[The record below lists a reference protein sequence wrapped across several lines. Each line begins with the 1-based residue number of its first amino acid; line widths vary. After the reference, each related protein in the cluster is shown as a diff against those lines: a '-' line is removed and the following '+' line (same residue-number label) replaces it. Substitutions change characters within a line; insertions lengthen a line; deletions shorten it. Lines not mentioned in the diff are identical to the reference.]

1 MKKILT
7 LVLFICFIIN
17 KDAIVYSS
25 SEALT
30 IWSKSLFPV
39 LFPTLILSDV
49 LLASGLINK
58 IPKFFSNAYKKIFKT
73 SPYGLFVF
81 IISVFAATPTNAKIL
96 KDLYDKNLIDNNS
109 LTKIL
114 SQTILFNPIL
124 VLTFSNFKVLL
135 IMWLSNIIVS
145 FIFRNRLISNDTLKD
160 DINFSFN
167 LNESIEKNIKTILN
181 ILGTLTLF
189 LALSSIVPIKNELLK
204 TIISG
209 LLEITSGFSRIKI
222 YLTNPLNDIV
232 MLTILSLAS
241 FSIIMQIKS
250 ILKETKF
257 DSKYFYSSRLLVL
270 VVSLFIYFI
279 T

>member
-270 VVSLFIYFI
+270 VVSLLIYFI

>member
-58 IPKFFSNAYKKIFKT
+58 IPKLFSNTYKKIFKT

-189 LALSSIVPIKNELLK
+189 LALSSTVPIKNELLK

-250 ILKETKF
+250 ILKETNF

-270 VVSLFIYFI
+270 VVSLLIYFI